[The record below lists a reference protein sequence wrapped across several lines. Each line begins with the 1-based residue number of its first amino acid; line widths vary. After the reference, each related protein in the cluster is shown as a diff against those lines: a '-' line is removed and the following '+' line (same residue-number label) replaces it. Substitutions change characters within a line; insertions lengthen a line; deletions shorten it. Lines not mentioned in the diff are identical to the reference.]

1 MSNKSQI
8 SMEYMLIIG
17 FSTFIIIVLLIIAQT
32 YSSEINDQIITNQLD
47 RVAKEIVNN
56 AESLYYFGDPSSIT
70 IRAYIPSNI
79 KDIDIIGN
87 EITFTVRTKQG
98 DTDMSYPSNVNLEGN
113 ISVSYGYRDIEI
125 TAREGY
131 VWINGT

>member
-1 MSNKSQI
+1 
-8 SMEYMLIIG
+8 MEYMLIIG